1 MKKLYVLAVV
11 LLASVLIAEAGQ
23 VNEQQAREKA
33 KMFMTKRSLTRG
45 VSALQRVYMP
55 QNTPS
60 AMASVNDAPLYLFNL
75 DGGGYV
81 VVSGDDRTTEILAF
95 SEKGHI
101 DANKMPLNMKNW
113 LHGYVKK
120 IQKLPANAVLQQ
132 RATTRTAKADL
143 QPKLKTAWGQDWPY
157 NLHTPELF
165 VKWDGN
171 EMTVNAATGCIATA
185 MAQLL
190 NFYRYPDATLNGVES
205 YEGVADVPVGYSD
218 VSEDTVQVAWKTEAM
233 LAGTPIDWANITDTY
248 TQTSTDAQIEA
259 VSRLMQWCG
268 LAANMQYGMESSAR
282 TDSLTYALYETF
294 GYEDVYLL
302 HQRNYDAQG
311 WIDVIYNVIAQEGPL
326 LFGGDCPD
334 DSGAHQFILDG
345 YKNVDGTDYFY
356 VNWGWDGDDD
366 GYITL
371 DVMRPNWI
379 FDDDGNEIGFTE
391 SQVATPGMG
400 LNGKGIEATDKRWY
414 CDFILV
420 GYDDVVYERMSENE
434 GFDVD
439 YAFYFSNYD
448 FPHTAFMSG
457 LGIYKDDQ
465 LVSGMA
471 IYDGYD
477 LPLWYYIPVDPEEDT
492 SLPLTISIGEGLGDG
507 VYQVKMLCCV
517 DGEDNWVPCRDG
529 ENVNLVTMTIEN
541 NKATFSYGAPPT
553 GIKSVVNNQAEAQKG
568 YWHNL
573 SGVRL
578 NNAPSAKG
586 IYINNGKKMV
596 IK

>member
-1 MKKLYVLAVV
+1 MKKLYVLAVM

-33 KMFMTKRSLTRG
+33 KTFLTKRSLTRG
-45 VSALQRVYMP
+45 VSVMQRVYVP
-55 QNTPS
+55 LKTPS
-60 AMASVNDAPLYLFNL
+60 AMESVNDAPLYLFNL
-75 DGGGYV
+75 EGGGYV
-81 VVSGDDRTTEILAF
+81 VVSGDDRTVEILAF
-95 SEKGHI
+95 SEKGRI
-101 DANKMPLNMKNW
+101 DPDRMPLNMKNW
-113 LHGYVKK
+113 MDGYVRK
-120 IQKLPANAVLQQ
+120 IQKLPAHIMPQQ
-132 RATTRTAKADL
+132 RATTRSVKADL

-157 NLHTPELF
+157 NLHTPELN

-190 NFYRYPDATLNGVES
+190 NYYRYPDATLKGAES
-205 YEGVADVPVGYSD
+205 YSGVADVPVGYSD
-218 VSEDTVQVAWKTEAM
+218 VPEDTVQVAWKTEAM
-233 LAGTPIDWANITDTY
+233 EAGSVIDWANITDTY

-268 LAANMQYGMESSAR
+268 LATNMQYGMESSAR

-326 LFGGDCPD
+326 LFGGECPD
-334 DSGAHQFILDG
+334 DNGAHQFILDG

-356 VNWGWDGDDD
+356 VNWGWDGEDD
-366 GYITL
+366 GYIAL

-391 SQVATPGMG
+391 YQVATPGMG

-420 GYDDVVYERMSENE
+420 GYDDVVYERQSENE
-434 GFDVD
+434 GFDVN

-477 LPLWYYIPVDPEEDT
+477 LPLWYCIPVDPEEDT

-507 VYQVKMLCCV
+507 VYQIKMLCCV
-517 DGEDNWVPCRDG
+517 EGENNWVPCRDG
-529 ENVNLVTMTIEN
+529 EDVNLVTMTIKS
-541 NKATFSYGAPPT
+541 NKATFKYEVQPT
-553 GIKSVVNNQAEAQKG
+553 DIKSVVNNQADALKAH
-568 YWHNL
+568 WHNL
-573 SGVRL
+573 SGMRL
-578 NNAPSAKG
+578 NGAPSAKG
-586 IYINNGKKMV
+586 VYINNGKKMV
-596 IK
+596 VK